1 VVRRHWNQREEL
13 RDTYEAEHGEDP
25 DEWSHRHPGIVIGHT
40 PRQEAAALSM
50 EGVHQI
56 CEKCDKVLFADDPI
70 KRA

>member
-1 VVRRHWNQREEL
+1 VAAPPSRN
-13 RDTYEAEHGEDP
+13 RDRP
-25 DEWSHRHPGIVIGHT
+25 HT
-40 PRQEAAALSM
+40 APEAAALSM